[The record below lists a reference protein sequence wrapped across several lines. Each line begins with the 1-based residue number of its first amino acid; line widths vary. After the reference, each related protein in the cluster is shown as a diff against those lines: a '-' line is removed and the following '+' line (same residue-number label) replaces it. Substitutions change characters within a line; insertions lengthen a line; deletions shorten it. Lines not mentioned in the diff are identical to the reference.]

1 MSITISFPLPWGFP
15 DIYPTVSAALELSNK
30 TMFSG
35 SLKLVWAI
43 FQALFI
49 VCCPFATQNHL
60 ADISQGFVQ
69 TLGSD
74 FWLRLDSSARA
85 QRLGMMES
93 ITKITYSDGLLAA
106 NWTSESQ
113 VAEPISLALTQT
125 LDPTISYTAYN
136 YVASGC
142 FRGADWPWWLQ
153 GLKWQWTLPLIPTFA
168 LLLALWNLQAVRKW
182 NDVKHVVIMVIFGCA
197 SYAGESPRL
206 MKGILFTD
214 YSSFQAIW

>member
-1 MSITISFPLPWGFP
+1 MSITISLPWGLP
-15 DIYPTVSAALELSNK
+15 DMCPAVSAALELSNK

-49 VCCPFATQNHL
+49 VCCSFGAAAIQNHL
-60 ADISQGFVQ
+60 SDISQGFVQ

-93 ITKITYSDGLLAA
+93 ITGITYSQGLLAA
-106 NWTSESQ
+106 NWTSGSQ
-113 VAEPISLALTQT
+113 AAEPISLALTQT

-197 SYAGESPRL
+197 SYAGVCYRQYEGNS
-206 MKGILFTD
+206 IT
-214 YSSFQAIW
+214 

>member
-1 MSITISFPLPWGFP
+1 MLLPPYGWRSSQLTY
-15 DIYPTVSAALELSNK
+15 IL
-30 TMFSG
+30 
-35 SLKLVWAI
+35 
-43 FQALFI
+43 
-49 VCCPFATQNHL
+49 
-60 ADISQGFVQ
+60 QGFVQ

-85 QRLGMMES
+85 QRLGMIES
-93 ITKITYSDGLLAA
+93 ITGVTYSQGMLAA
-106 NWTSESQ
+106 NWTSSSE
-113 VAEPISLALTQT
+113 ATEPIKLAITQT

-197 SYAGESPRL
+197 SYAGEFESQHRNREL
-206 MKGILFTD
+206 YLTD
-214 YSSFQAIW
+214 SSFQETWLARPTFMGLWVEC